1 VTWSPAQRIDRM
13 VAALWAVTSV
23 AAIAAAPVALAIAK
37 TAPACPLRR
46 WTGMAC
52 LSCGGTRALL
62 ALARGDVPQAVA
74 FNPLVAAAAIAFVA
88 GGLAAPVWIALGGR
102 APSLTSLSRRARA
115 AIFVGI
121 ALSWIWVAAG
131 PTRP

>member
-1 VTWSPAQRIDRM
+1 VTWSPAERADRV

-23 AAIAAAPVALAIAK
+23 AAIAAAPLALALA
-37 TAPACPLRR
+37 AHVPACPLRR
-46 WTGMAC
+46 WTGIAC
-52 LSCGGTRALL
+52 LSCGGTRAML
-62 ALARGDVPQAVA
+62 ALARGDLPQALA

-102 APSLTSLSRRARA
+102 TPSLTSLSPRVRA
-115 AIFVGI
+115 AILAGV